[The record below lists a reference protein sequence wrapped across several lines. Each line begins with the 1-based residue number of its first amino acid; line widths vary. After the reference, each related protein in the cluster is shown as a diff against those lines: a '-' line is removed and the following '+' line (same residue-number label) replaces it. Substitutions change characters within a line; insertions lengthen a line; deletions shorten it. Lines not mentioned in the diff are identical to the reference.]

1 VPLYERH
8 SVQQKYRIREDLCP
22 YANGP
27 LPPGGG
33 NRPPAHRRAKTIRPQ
48 VDANRPNTPFNIDA
62 SSEVLEERLALSGKI
77 DSQTSPSACTFSRG
91 EKEIQLLYPLVIS
104 PATCAVGGNAA
115 DTGRPHN
122 RTNSSRPNAEAKPI
136 STVNPSR
143 SLFRRADSM
152 CDEIGNTTPMRRP
165 AATAPAIPQS
175 NRPG

>member
-1 VPLYERH
+1 MGLSR
-8 SVQQKYRIREDLCP
+8 REGATDLQRTV
-22 YANGP
+22 G
-27 LPPGGG
+27 
-33 NRPPAHRRAKTIRPQ
+33 AKTIRPQ

-91 EKEIQLLYPLVIS
+91 EKEIQLLYPLMIS